1 MVPAPRNKVRGG
13 LFGLEPDD
21 FSSNRHPALTYS
33 RRMIFFR
40 KPVST
45 FRDRALAAGELR
57 DEQGLLD
64 GGIERADQLAGAA
77 VTAER
82 RGAKAAAG
90 QLPKALLRHRDG
102 LRVGCME
109 VGTGGAEV
117 VHHDLNALGRSRDVA
132 ALCNG
137 RHADVLSCSR
147 MPMAGVNRGR
157 RLSCSNVNAYSETL
171 RRLEGTRLATR

>member
-1 MVPAPRNKVRGG
+1 
-13 LFGLEPDD
+13 PDD

-33 RRMIFFR
+33 RRIIFFR

-45 FRDRALAAGELR
+45 FRDHALAAGELR

-82 RGAKAAAG
+82 RGAKATAG
-90 QLPKALLRHRDG
+90 QLPEEILHHQEG
-102 LRVGCME
+102 LRVGVIE
-109 VGTGGAEV
+109 FVTGVAEV

-147 MPMAGVNRGR
+147 KPMAGVNRGR
-157 RLSCSNVNAYSETL
+157 RLSCSNVSAYSETL
-171 RRLEGTRLATR
+171 R